1 MRCFALLLFP
11 LAALV
16 AASAQA
22 RLLSISTEMDETAHL
37 WSNTYR
43 YVTFRLLPTKRS
55 MPISTF
61 FCRFRS
67 ALIAAMVAIG
77 PSAQAQNSPK
87 PLLIAAAADL
97 KFALDDVLIEFKKAH
112 PEHEAKPTYGS
123 SGTLFAQ
130 LNNGAPFDL
139 FLSADVKFPRKLIDA
154 GRGEK
159 DSLFLYAIGHLVVW
173 APKDSPLDVKRLG
186 TKALTELAAR
196 KIAIANPD
204 VAPYG
209 AAAVAALKKLGVYE
223 SVQSKL
229 VLGENVAQTAQFV
242 QSGAAD
248 IGVISL
254 SLALAPKMKDV
265 GKYWDVPS
273 DAFPT
278 LEQAGVIRVG
288 GANPA
293 GAAALREFLIS
304 PAGRTVLSRYGFVSP
319 GESK

>member
-1 MRCFALLLFP
+1 LRRLLTP
-11 LAALV
+11 
-16 AASAQA
+16 
-22 RLLSISTEMDETAHL
+22 RLLSISTEMDESAHL
-37 WSNTYR
+37 WSNTYGD
-43 YVTFRLLPTKRS
+43 VTFRSPATKRF
-55 MPISTF
+55 MPISSF
-61 FCRFRS
+61 LRRLHS
-67 ALIAAMVAIG
+67 ALIAAIVAVG
-77 PSAQAQNSPK
+77 PPAQAQNTPK

-112 PEHEAKPTYGS
+112 PGHEAKPTYGS

-159 DSLFLYAIGHLVVW
+159 DSLFLYAIGHLVIW
-173 APKDSPLDVKRLG
+173 ASKDSPLDVRQLG
-186 TKALTELAAR
+186 IQALTEPAAR

-223 SVQSKL
+223 AVQSKL

-248 IGVISL
+248 VGVISL
-254 SLALAPKMKDV
+254 SLALAPRMKDA

-288 GANPA
+288 ASNPA

-319 GESK
+319 GASK